1 MLWWLHFHSYVWYA
15 VIIIIMAWNLQFRLM
30 IVKVHAYSMAHS
42 PNNPWPTLLIYL
54 PSCGHYAN
62 SRGRR
67 IVEQGVIYI
76 LTTVGSD
83 SMGSWGGAILRSLR
97 RKCSFFWRKEA
108 KKKNALLPTK
118 DIRRLGPIS
127 AGYISIH
134 WMTQLISLLF
144 IRVQL
149 FKRWIVLSTGWITL
163 QRMAYFI
170 SVILIHWIVIYP
182 VDSVSNVL
190 TTRASWIVIYPVD
203 SAILSVWTTGTGCRE
218 DIIASYRLRNHC
230 GKFLPA
236 GNQQRISEL
245 WTRVKAWRFCSDVQ

>member
-1 MLWWLHFHSYVWYA
+1 MLWWLNFHSYVWYT

-30 IVKVHAYSMAHS
+30 IVNVHAYSMAHS
-42 PNNPWPTLLIYL
+42 PNNPWPTLFIYL

-67 IVEQGVIYI
+67 IVEQDVIYI
-76 LTTVGSD
+76 LITVGSD
-83 SMGSWGGAILRSLR
+83 SMRSWGGAILRSLR

-118 DIRRLGPIS
+118 DIRRSGPIS

-144 IRVQL
+144 IRVRL

-218 DIIASYRLRNHC
+218 DIIAAYRLRNHC